1 MTLNTQNYRV
11 AWVVPSVERGT
22 YWQPILR
29 EFTQIFQQTTF
40 FSGDVWPN
48 FDATA
53 PGAAVVKVVGEMKF
67 VATKPK
73 EGYSRGFIYLSPSII
88 GHLLRLRPQFIFA
101 SGFSMWTLLAL
112 IFKPL
117 GGWRVAIFYDGSSP
131 NVDAQD
137 SKIRSLA
144 RRFMARLTDAFVANT
159 HASQVYFTQAL
170 GIQENKIFTR
180 PYLVPDANALL
191 AGSQET
197 VSNNLQLKRPVFLS
211 VGRIV
216 PRKGLQAL
224 LEACCILQSRG
235 YRHYSLLVIGS
246 GWQRDELIDFAK
258 SKGLEEQVTW
268 IEWVEYSKLGA
279 YFSDS
284 DVFVFPTLEDVWGMV
299 APEAMVFGK
308 PVLCSKWA
316 GAVEMVVDGQNG
328 YVFDP
333 NNPEELADTMQRFI
347 DRPELIAAMGEK
359 SKQFIASHTPTA
371 AAEFFT
377 KVIEQVDQT
386 NT

>member
-1 MTLNTQNYRV
+1 MTLNSQNYRV
-11 AWVVPSVERGT
+11 AWVVPSIERGT

-53 PGAAVVKVVGEMKF
+53 PGASVVKVVGKIKF
-67 VATKPK
+67 FAAKPK
-73 EGYSRGFIYLSPSII
+73 EGYSRGFIYVSPSIV

-101 SGFSMWTLLAL
+101 SGFSMWTLLVL
-112 IFKPL
+112 MFKPL
-117 GGWRVAIFYDGSSP
+117 GGWRVAIIYDGSSP
-131 NVDAQD
+131 SVDAQD
-137 SKIRSLA
+137 SKIRSFA
-144 RRFMARLTDAFVANT
+144 RRIMARLTDVFVANT
-159 HASQVYFTQAL
+159 QAGQVYFTETL
-170 GIQENKIFTR
+170 GIPENRIFTR
-180 PYLVPDANALL
+180 PYLVPDSQALL

-197 VSNNLQLKRPVFLS
+197 VSNDLQLKRPVFLF

-216 PRKGLQAL
+216 PRKGLPSL
-224 LEACCILQSRG
+224 LEACAILQSRG
-235 YRHYSLLVIGS
+235 YHNYSLLVIGS

-279 YFSDS
+279 YFSES
-284 DVFVFPTLEDVWGMV
+284 DVFVFPTLEDVLGMV

-316 GAVEMVVDGQNG
+316 GAVEMVADGENG
-328 YVFDP
+328 YIFDP
-333 NNPEELADTMQRFI
+333 NNSEELAEVMQRFI
-347 DRPELIAAMGEK
+347 DRPELIAEMGEK
-359 SKQFIASHTPTA
+359 SKQLIASHTPMA

-377 KVIEQVDQT
+377 KVIEQVDQ
-386 NT
+386 